1 MTISIKSIRL
11 LWLASVLFLN
21 GITSGYAQFTKLS
34 INTDVNI
41 LASRNHKTN
50 PIIDEQAVSQA
61 YLQLATDIKIPE
73 STKKDFNFLIVG
85 DWGRNGAFHQQD
97 VSNQMNNYSAEYNA
111 KFIVSTGDN
120 IYDDGVKGVDD
131 KLWKTSFEDIY
142 SGTALQ
148 KDWFVTLGNHD
159 YRGLAQAEVDY
170 TKVSKRW
177 KLPARYYAI
186 IRPITGRD
194 SALFIFIDT
203 SPFVHKYHEESGH
216 YGDINAQDT
225 TAQLRWID
233 STLKTSNARWKI
245 VFGHHPVYSAGTK
258 HGGTPE
264 LMSSLK
270 PILDKNKVE
279 FFFCGHDHDLQHLKP
294 TASAVDYIISG
305 AGSETRDAGFIDG
318 LSKFSNGESGF
329 AMVSLKADN
338 ASVYMINYTG
348 KLLYTMSK
356 KPN

>member
-1 MTISIKSIRL
+1 MNVSVKFTRL
-11 LWLASVLFLN
+11 ICLASALFLN
-21 GITSGYAQFTKLS
+21 GITAGYAQFTKLS

-41 LASRNHKTN
+41 LASDNHKYN
-50 PIIDEQAVSQA
+50 AIIDEQAVSQA
-61 YLQLATDIKIPE
+61 YRQEDTDSKIPE
-73 STKKDFNFLIVG
+73 SAKKDFNFLIVG

-97 VSNQMNNYSAEYNA
+97 VSNQMNTYSAAYNA
-111 KFIVSTGDN
+111 RFIISTGDN
-120 IYDDGVKGVDD
+120 IYDNGVKGVND

-186 IRPITGRD
+186 TRSVSGKD
-194 SALFIFIDT
+194 SALFVFIDT
-203 SPFVHKYHEESGH
+203 SPFVHKYHEESGQ
-216 YGDINAQDT
+216 YGDIDAQDT
-225 TAQLRWID
+225 TAQLKWID
-233 STLKTSNARWKI
+233 STLRKSNARWKM

-264 LMSSLK
+264 LLNSLN
-270 PILDKNKVE
+270 PILEKNKVE

-294 TASAVDYIISG
+294 AASAVDYIVSG

-318 LSKFSNGESGF
+318 LSKFSNGDSGF
-329 AMVSLKADN
+329 AMVSLKPDQ
-338 ASVYMINYTG
+338 ASVYLISYTG
-348 KLLYTMSK
+348 QMLYQMNK
-356 KPN
+356 KP

>member
-1 MTISIKSIRL
+1 MNISVISTSYICL
-11 LWLASVLFLN
+11 SSVIFLS
-21 GITSGYAQFTKLS
+21 GISSTYAQFTKLS
-34 INTDVNI
+34 VNTDVNI
-41 LASRNHKTN
+41 LASDNHKYDT
-50 PIIDEQAVSQA
+50 IIDDQSVSQA
-61 YLQLATDIKIPE
+61 YRLQDTVGKIPE
-73 STKKDFNFLIVG
+73 SEKENLNFLIVG

-97 VSNQMNNYSAEYNA
+97 VSNQMNKYSAAYNA
-111 KFIVSTGDN
+111 RFIVSTGDN
-120 IYDDGVKGVDD
+120 IYNNGVKGVDD

-186 IRPITGRD
+186 TRLVSGKD
-194 SALFIFIDT
+194 SALFVFIDT
-203 SPFVHKYHEESGH
+203 SPFVHKYHEESGQ

-225 TAQLRWID
+225 TAQLKWID
-233 STLKTSNARWKI
+233 STLKKSNARWKM

-264 LMSSLK
+264 LLNSLN
-270 PILDKNKVE
+270 PILEKNKVE

-294 TASAVDYIISG
+294 SASAVDYIVSG
-305 AGSETRDAGFIDG
+305 AGSETRDAGFIPG

-329 AMVSLKADN
+329 AMVSLKADK
-338 ASVYMINYTG
+338 ASVYLISYTG
-348 KLLYTMSK
+348 KMLYQMSK
-356 KPN
+356 KP

>member
-1 MTISIKSIRL
+1 MNVSVKFTRL
-11 LWLASVLFLN
+11 ICLASALFLN
-21 GITSGYAQFTKLS
+21 GITYGYAQFTKLS

-41 LASRNHKTN
+41 LASDNHKYN
-50 PIIDEQAVSQA
+50 AIIDEQAVSQA
-61 YLQLATDIKIPE
+61 YRQEDTDSKIPE
-73 STKKDFNFLIVG
+73 SAKKDFNFLIVG

-97 VSNQMNNYSAEYNA
+97 VSNQMNTYSAAYNA
-111 KFIVSTGDN
+111 RFIISTGDN
-120 IYDDGVKGVDD
+120 IYDNGVKGVND

-186 IRPITGRD
+186 TRSVSGKD
-194 SALFIFIDT
+194 SALFVFIDT
-203 SPFVHKYHEESGH
+203 SPFVHKYHEESGQ
-216 YGDINAQDT
+216 YGDIDAQDT
-225 TAQLRWID
+225 TAQLKWID
-233 STLKTSNARWKI
+233 STLRKSNARWKM

-264 LMSSLK
+264 LLNSLN
-270 PILDKNKVE
+270 PILEKNKVE

-294 TASAVDYIISG
+294 AASAVDYIVSG

-318 LSKFSNGESGF
+318 LSKFSNGDSGF
-329 AMVSLKADN
+329 AMVSLKPDQ
-338 ASVYMINYTG
+338 ASVYLISYTG
-348 KLLYTMSK
+348 QMLYQMNK
-356 KPN
+356 KP

>member
-1 MTISIKSIRL
+1 MNVSVKFTRL
-11 LWLASVLFLN
+11 ICLASALFLN
-21 GITSGYAQFTKLS
+21 GITYGYAQFTKLS

-41 LASRNHKTN
+41 LASDNHKYN
-50 PIIDEQAVSQA
+50 AIIDEQAVSQA
-61 YLQLATDIKIPE
+61 YRQEDTDSKIPE
-73 STKKDFNFLIVG
+73 SAKKDFNFLIVG

-97 VSNQMNNYSAEYNA
+97 VSNQMNTYSAAYNA
-111 KFIVSTGDN
+111 RFIISTGDN
-120 IYDDGVKGVDD
+120 IYDNGVKGVND

-186 IRPITGRD
+186 TRSVSGKD
-194 SALFIFIDT
+194 SALFVFIDT
-203 SPFVHKYHEESGH
+203 SPFVHKYHEESGQ
-216 YGDINAQDT
+216 YGDIDAQDT
-225 TAQLRWID
+225 TAQLKWID
-233 STLKTSNARWKI
+233 STLKNSNARWKM

-264 LMSSLK
+264 LLNSLN
-270 PILDKNKVE
+270 PILEKNKVE

-294 TASAVDYIISG
+294 AASAVDYIVSG

-318 LSKFSNGESGF
+318 LSKFSNGDSGF
-329 AMVSLKADN
+329 AMVSLKPDQ
-338 ASVYMINYTG
+338 ASVYLISYTG
-348 KLLYTMSK
+348 QMLYQMNK
-356 KPN
+356 KP